1 MKLLSISI
9 LFTLLISVFLTLDTN
24 ASYSDREESN
34 GNHISAA
41 TLDMSVRDTSGAQVP
56 TLFTL
61 DDAKP
66 GDSQERTIV
75 IARDGSQN
83 FTYRLRMDGMS
94 VSPSLCNAITLSV
107 KNGLT
112 SVYSGDLAGF
122 TSTPT
127 SHSAGSNAWTF
138 GVHIDDDAVM
148 DAECDF
154 SLRADAWQAGSAGLW
169 GLSDTES
176 VADPIKT
183 KTWVVVSF
191 DKHTDTHTVSFSVT
205 NIEDYTKIDYIITY
219 SGDGE
224 DRGIVG
230 SQDLSNTHA
239 FDKHGI
245 FLGSCTSGGT
255 CTPDTGV
262 TGLKLTVDLTESG
275 GAIQSFEKSL

>member
-1 MKLLSISI
+1 M
-9 LFTLLISVFLTLDTN
+9 LFTLLSSVFLTRDTN

-34 GNHISAA
+34 GNHVSAA
-41 TLDMSVRDTSGAQVP
+41 SLDMSVRDTLGVQVS

-66 GDSQERTIV
+66 GDRQEKTIV
-75 IARDGSQN
+75 IANNGTEN
-83 FTYRLRMDGMS
+83 FTYRLGMNGIT
-94 VSPSLCNAITLSV
+94 VSPSLCDAITLSV

-112 SVYSGDLAGF
+112 SVYSGDLAEF
-122 TSTPT
+122 TGTPT

-138 GVHIDDDAVM
+138 AVHIDDDAVM

-154 SLRADAWQAGSAGLW
+154 SLRADAWQVGSAGLW

-205 NIEDYTKIDYIITY
+205 NIEEYTKLAYTITY
-219 SGDGE
+219 KNDE
-224 DRGIVG
+224 IDRGIVG
-230 SQDLSNTHA
+230 SETLSNNHS
-239 FDKHGI
+239 FDKNGI

-262 TGLKLTVDLTESG
+262 TDIKLTVNLTESG
-275 GAIQSFEKSL
+275 GAIQSFEKTL